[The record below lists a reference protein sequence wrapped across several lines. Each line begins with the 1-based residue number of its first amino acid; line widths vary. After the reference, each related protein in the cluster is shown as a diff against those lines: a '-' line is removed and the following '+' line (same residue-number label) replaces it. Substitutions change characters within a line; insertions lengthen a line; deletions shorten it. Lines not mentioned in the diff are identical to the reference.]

1 MEYYTAPGRGRL
13 LTGQRRPHI
22 MLETFS
28 HALGSCMNKS
38 DIPFLSASE
47 LSGLMAAKEVS
58 PVEATEA
65 YLERIES
72 LNGTLHAYLTVTAD
86 EALEAAKR
94 AEQEIAQGNHRGP
107 MHGVPVAVK
116 DQIHTKGIL
125 TTGGSP
131 VFKDFVPTEDATVIT
146 NLKASGAVLLGKL
159 NMTEFATT
167 GLSHQFDPPRNP
179 WDLERSTG
187 GSSSGSGAATAA
199 FLCGSS
205 LGEDTGGS
213 VRFPASW
220 CGLAG
225 LRPTW
230 GRVSRYGVMP
240 GVRSMDTI
248 GPLGRTVEDCAITL
262 AAIAGHDPKDRLSS
276 KEPVPDY
283 RAALTGGIKGLRVGI
298 VRELLYTDLVEE
310 EVRRPVLA
318 AADILR
324 EMGAQVE
331 ELSIPLAANAAAI
344 SGGIRVEA
352 PVTYR
357 ELLRDRP
364 RDIAHD
370 NRIAYMVGSI
380 MPAPYYYKG
389 LRLRSLLRDQVL
401 AALGGVELL
410 LSPTTGVAAQLL
422 EPDPVI
428 DRKGK
433 GNRIPWLLTTTFSL
447 ANVPAL
453 SLPCGFTATG
463 LPIGLQIAGRPF
475 DESTVL
481 RAGHVYEQ
489 NTDWHSRRPDV

>member
-1 MEYYTAPGRGRL
+1 
-13 LTGQRRPHI
+13 
-22 MLETFS
+22 
-28 HALGSCMNKS
+28 MNKS
-38 DIPFLSASE
+38 ELPFLSASA
-47 LSGLMAAKEVS
+47 LSKLMAAKEVS

-72 LNGTLHAYLTVTAD
+72 LDSTLRAFVTVTAD
-86 EALEAAKR
+86 AALAAAKV

-107 MHGVPVAVK
+107 MHGVPVAIK
-116 DQIHTKGIL
+116 DQIYTQGVL

-131 VFKDFVPTEDATVIT
+131 VFNDHIPTINATVVDR
-146 NLKASGAVLLGKL
+146 LSSAGAVLLGKL
-159 NMTEFATT
+159 NMTEFATS

-179 WDLERSTG
+179 WDLERATG
-187 GSSSGSGAATAA
+187 GSSSGSGAATAG
-199 FLCGSS
+199 FLCATS

-225 LRPTW
+225 IRPTW

-262 AAIAGHDPKDRLSS
+262 TAIAGHDPKDKLSS

-283 RAALTGGIKGLRVGI
+283 RAAFTADLKGLRVGI
-298 VRELLYTDLVEE
+298 LKELVYTDLVEE
-310 EVRRPVLA
+310 EIRQSVLA
-318 AADILR
+318 AAATMK

-331 ELSIPLAANAAAI
+331 EISIPLAANAGAI
-344 SGGIRVEA
+344 NGAIRVEA
-352 PVTYR
+352 PVTYQD
-357 ELLRDRP
+357 LLRDQP
-364 RDIAHD
+364 QDIAHD
-370 NRIAYMVGSI
+370 NRIGYLVGTI
-380 MPAPYYYKG
+380 MPASYLYKG

-401 AALGGVELL
+401 AAFDGVDVM

-422 EPDPVI
+422 GPDPVI
-428 DRKGK
+428 DSKAASS
-433 GNRIPWLLTTTFSL
+433 RIPWLMATTFSL

-453 SLPCGFTATG
+453 SVPCGFTATG

-475 DESTVL
+475 EESTVL
-481 RAGHVYEQ
+481 RAGHAYEQ
-489 NTDWHSRRPDV
+489 GTEWHSRKPAI

>member
-1 MEYYTAPGRGRL
+1 
-13 LTGQRRPHI
+13 
-22 MLETFS
+22 
-28 HALGSCMNKS
+28 MNRFEL
-38 DIPFLSASE
+38 PFLSAFE
-47 LSGLMAAKEVS
+47 LSKLMAAKEIS

-72 LNGTLHAYLTVTAD
+72 LDGKLRAFITVTAD
-86 EALEAAKR
+86 AALEAANK

-116 DQIHTKGIL
+116 DQIYTQGIL

-131 VFKDFVPTEDATVIT
+131 VFNDHIPTIDATVIE
-146 NLKASGAVLLGKL
+146 NLRATGAVLLGKL
-159 NMTEFATT
+159 NMTEFATS

-199 FLCGSS
+199 FLCAAS

-225 LRPTW
+225 IRPTW

-262 AAIAGHDPKDRLSS
+262 AAIAGHDPKDKVSS
-276 KEPVPDY
+276 HEPVPDY
-283 RAALTGGIKGLRVGI
+283 QAALAGGIKGLRVGI
-298 VRELLYTDLVEE
+298 LKELVYTDLVEE
-310 EVRRPVLA
+310 EIRQSVLA
-318 AADILR
+318 AAATMK

-331 ELSIPLAANAAAI
+331 EISIPLAANAGAI
-344 SGGIRVEA
+344 NGAIRVEA
-352 PVTYR
+352 PTTYR
-357 ELLRDRP
+357 DLLHDRP

-370 NRIAYMVGSI
+370 NRIGYLVGTI
-380 MPAPYYYKG
+380 MPASYFYKG
-389 LRLRSLLRDQVL
+389 LRLRSLLRYQVL
-401 AALGGVELL
+401 AAFDSVDVM

-422 EPDPVI
+422 GLDPVI
-428 DRKGK
+428 DSKAASS
-433 GNRIPWLLTTTFSL
+433 RIPWLLATTFSL

-453 SLPCGFTATG
+453 SVPCGFTATG

-481 RAGHVYEQ
+481 RAGHSYEQ
-489 NTDWHSRRPDV
+489 GTEWHSRKPEI

>member
-1 MEYYTAPGRGRL
+1 
-13 LTGQRRPHI
+13 
-22 MLETFS
+22 
-28 HALGSCMNKS
+28 MNNS
-38 DIPFLSASE
+38 DLPFLSAAE
-47 LSGLMAAKEVS
+47 LSRLMATKEVS
-58 PVEATEA
+58 PVAATEA

-72 LNGTLHAYLTVTAD
+72 LDGKLRAYITVTAD
-86 EALEAAKR
+86 TAMEAAKQ
-94 AEQEIAQGNHRGP
+94 AEQEIAQGAHRGP

-131 VFKDFVPTEDATVIT
+131 VFGDFIPKTDATVIT
-146 NLKASGAVLLGKL
+146 NLKNAGAVLLGKL

-199 FLCGSS
+199 FLCGSA

-262 AAIAGHDPKDRLSS
+262 GAIAGHDPKDRMSS
-276 KEPVPDY
+276 QEPVPDY
-283 RAALTGGIKGLRVGI
+283 RSALTGDVKGLRFGI
-298 VRELLYTDLVEE
+298 VLELLYTDVVEE
-310 EVRRPVLA
+310 EVRQSVLA
-318 AADILR
+318 AAAALK
-324 EMGAQVE
+324 ELGAEVQ
-331 ELSIPLAANAAAI
+331 ELSIPLATNAGTI
-344 SGGIRVEA
+344 SGAIRVEA

-357 ELLRDRP
+357 DLLRDRP

-370 NRIAYMVGSI
+370 NRIAYLASSI

-389 LRLRSLLRDQVL
+389 LRLRSLIRDQVL
-401 AALGGVELL
+401 DALGGVDLL

-422 EPDPVI
+422 EQDPVI
-428 DRKGK
+428 DSKGK
-433 GNRIPWLLTTTFSL
+433 SNRMPWLLATTFSL

-453 SLPCGFTATG
+453 SVPCGFTATG
-463 LPIGLQIAGRPF
+463 LPISLQIAGRPF

-481 RAGHVYEQ
+481 RAGHAYEQ
-489 NTDWHSRRPDV
+489 NTDWHSRKPQI

>member
-1 MEYYTAPGRGRL
+1 
-13 LTGQRRPHI
+13 
-22 MLETFS
+22 
-28 HALGSCMNKS
+28 MNKS
-38 DIPFLSASE
+38 ELPFLSASE
-47 LSGLMAAKEVS
+47 LSDLMASKEVS

-72 LNGTLHAYLTVTAD
+72 LDSKFRAYVTVTAD
-86 EALEAAKR
+86 LALEAAKR
-94 AEQEIAQGNHRGP
+94 AEQEIARGDYRGP

-116 DQIHTKGIL
+116 DQIHTEGIL

-131 VFKDFVPTEDATVIT
+131 VFNDFVPTVDATVIA
-146 NLKASGAVLLGKL
+146 NLKAAGAVLLGKL

-199 FLCGSS
+199 FLCAAA

-240 GVRSMDTI
+240 GMRSMDTI

-276 KEPVPDY
+276 HEPVPDY

-298 VRELLYTDLVEE
+298 VQELLYTGLVEE
-310 EVRRPVLA
+310 EVRQAVLA
-318 AADILR
+318 AAAKMS
-324 EMGAQVE
+324 EMGARVE
-331 ELSIPLAANAAAI
+331 ELSIPLAANAGTI
-344 SGGIRVEA
+344 SGAIRVEA

-364 RDIAHD
+364 KDIAHD
-370 NRIAYMVGSI
+370 NRIAYLVGSI
-380 MPAPYYYKG
+380 MPASVYYKG

-401 AALGGVELL
+401 AALGGVDLL
-410 LSPTTGVAAQLL
+410 LSPTSGVAAQLL

-428 DRKGK
+428 DGKGK

-453 SLPCGFTATG
+453 SVPCGFTATG

-489 NTDWHSRRPDV
+489 ETGWYSRRPDV

>member
-1 MEYYTAPGRGRL
+1 
-13 LTGQRRPHI
+13 
-22 MLETFS
+22 
-28 HALGSCMNKS
+28 
-38 DIPFLSASE
+38 
-47 LSGLMAAKEVS
+47 MAAKEIS

-72 LNGTLHAYLTVTAD
+72 LDGKLRAFVTVTAD
-86 EALEAAKR
+86 AALEAANK
-94 AEQEIAQGNHRGP
+94 AEQEIARGNHRGP

-116 DQIHTKGIL
+116 DQIYTQGIL

-131 VFKDFVPTEDATVIT
+131 VFNDHIPTIDATVIE
-146 NLKASGAVLLGKL
+146 NLRAAGAVLLGKL
-159 NMTEFATT
+159 NMTEFATS

-199 FLCGSS
+199 FLCAAS

-220 CGLAG
+220 CGLVG
-225 LRPTW
+225 IRPTW

-262 AAIAGHDPKDRLSS
+262 AAIAGHDPKDKVSS
-276 KEPVPDY
+276 HEPVPDY
-283 RAALTGGIKGLRVGI
+283 QAALTGGIKGLRVGI
-298 VRELLYTDLVEE
+298 LKELVYTDLVEE
-310 EVRRPVLA
+310 EVRQSVLA
-318 AADILR
+318 AAATMK

-331 ELSIPLAANAAAI
+331 EISIPLAANAGAI
-344 SGGIRVEA
+344 NGAIRVEA
-352 PVTYR
+352 PTTYR
-357 ELLRDRP
+357 DLLHDRP

-370 NRIAYMVGSI
+370 NRIGYLVGTI
-380 MPAPYYYKG
+380 MPASYFYKG
-389 LRLRSLLRDQVL
+389 LRLRSLLRYQVL
-401 AALGGVELL
+401 AAFDSVDVM

-422 EPDPVI
+422 GLDPVI
-428 DRKGK
+428 DSKAASS
-433 GNRIPWLLTTTFSL
+433 RIPWLLATTFSL

-453 SLPCGFTATG
+453 SVPCGFTATG

-481 RAGHVYEQ
+481 RAGHSYEQ
-489 NTDWHSRRPDV
+489 GTEWHSRKPEI

>member
-1 MEYYTAPGRGRL
+1 
-13 LTGQRRPHI
+13 
-22 MLETFS
+22 
-28 HALGSCMNKS
+28 MNKS
-38 DIPFLSASE
+38 DLPFLSASE
-47 LSGLMAAKEVS
+47 LSRLIAAKEVS
-58 PVEATEA
+58 PVEVAES
-65 YLERIES
+65 YLERIDS
-72 LNGTLHAYLTVTAD
+72 LNGKLRAYVTVTAD
-86 EALEAAKR
+86 VALEAAKK
-94 AEQEIAQGNHRGP
+94 AEQEIAKGNHRGP

-116 DQIHTKGIL
+116 DQIYTKGIL

-131 VFKDFVPTEDATVIT
+131 VFSDFIPTVDATVIT
-146 NLKASGAVLLGKL
+146 NLKESGAVLLGKL
-159 NMTEFATT
+159 NMTEFATS
-167 GLSHQFDPPRNP
+167 GLSHQFEPPRNP

-225 LRPTW
+225 IRPTW

-240 GVRSMDTI
+240 GVRSMDTV

-276 KEPVPDY
+276 QEPVPDY
-283 RAALTGGIKGLRVGI
+283 RNALTGDVKGLRIGI
-298 VRELLYTDLVEE
+298 VRELLYTDLVDEE
-310 EVRRPVLA
+310 IRQSVLIA
-318 AADILR
+318 ANMLR

-331 ELSIPLAANAAAI
+331 ELSAPLAANAATI

-357 ELLRDRP
+357 NLLHDRP

-370 NRIAYMVGSI
+370 NRIGYMVGSI
-380 MPAPYYYKG
+380 MPAPYYYKA
-389 LRLRSLLRDQVL
+389 LQLRSLLRDQVL
-401 AALGGVELL
+401 DTLGRVDLL

-428 DRKGK
+428 DAKGK
-433 GNRIPWLLTTTFSL
+433 GNRIPWLLATTFSL

-475 DESTVL
+475 EESTVFQ
-481 RAGHVYEQ
+481 AAHAYEQ
-489 NTDWHSRRPDV
+489 QTDWHTRRPNI

>member
-1 MEYYTAPGRGRL
+1 
-13 LTGQRRPHI
+13 
-22 MLETFS
+22 
-28 HALGSCMNKS
+28 MNKS
-38 DIPFLSASE
+38 ELPFLSASE
-47 LSGLMAAKEVS
+47 LSDLMASKEVS

-72 LNGTLHAYLTVTAD
+72 LDSKFRAYVTVTAD
-86 EALEAAKR
+86 LALEAAKR
-94 AEQEIAQGNHRGP
+94 AEKEIARGDYRGP

-116 DQIHTKGIL
+116 DQIHTEGIL

-131 VFKDFVPTEDATVIT
+131 VFNDFVPTVDATVIA
-146 NLKASGAVLLGKL
+146 NLKAAGAVLLGKL

-199 FLCGSS
+199 FLCAAA

-240 GVRSMDTI
+240 GMRSMDTI

-276 KEPVPDY
+276 HEPVPDY

-298 VRELLYTDLVEE
+298 VRELLYTGLVEE
-310 EVRRPVLA
+310 EVRQAVLA
-318 AADILR
+318 AAAKMS
-324 EMGAQVE
+324 EMGARVE
-331 ELSIPLAANAAAI
+331 ELSIPLAANAGTI
-344 SGGIRVEA
+344 SGAIRVEA

-364 RDIAHD
+364 KDIAHD
-370 NRIAYMVGSI
+370 NRIAYLVGSI
-380 MPAPYYYKG
+380 MPASVYYKG

-401 AALGGVELL
+401 AALGGVDLL
-410 LSPTTGVAAQLL
+410 LSPTSGVAAQLL

-428 DRKGK
+428 DGKGK

-453 SLPCGFTATG
+453 SVPCGFTATG

-489 NTDWHSRRPDV
+489 ETGWYSRRPDV

>member
-1 MEYYTAPGRGRL
+1 
-13 LTGQRRPHI
+13 
-22 MLETFS
+22 
-28 HALGSCMNKS
+28 
-38 DIPFLSASE
+38 
-47 LSGLMAAKEVS
+47 MAAKEVS

-72 LNGTLHAYLTVTAD
+72 LDSKLRAFVTVTAD
-86 EALEAAKR
+86 VALEAAKK

-116 DQIHTKGIL
+116 DQIYTKGIL

-131 VFKDFVPTEDATVIT
+131 VFSDFIPTVDATVIE
-146 NLKASGAVLLGKL
+146 NLRVAGAVLLGKL
-159 NMTEFATT
+159 NMTEFATS

-199 FLCGSS
+199 FLCAAS

-225 LRPTW
+225 IRPTW

-262 AAIAGHDPKDRLSS
+262 AAIAGHDPKDKVSS
-276 KEPVPDY
+276 HEPVPDY
-283 RAALTGGIKGLRVGI
+283 QAALTGDIKGLRVGI
-298 VRELLYTDLVEE
+298 LKELVYTGLVEE
-310 EVRRPVLA
+310 EIRQSVLA
-318 AADILR
+318 AAATMK

-331 ELSIPLAANAAAI
+331 EISIPLAANAGAI
-344 SGGIRVEA
+344 NGAIRVEA
-352 PVTYR
+352 PTTYR
-357 ELLRDRP
+357 DLLHERP

-370 NRIAYMVGSI
+370 NRISYMVGSI
-380 MPAPYYYKG
+380 MPASYFYKG

-401 AALGGVELL
+401 AAFDSVDVM

-422 EPDPVI
+422 GPDPVI
-428 DRKGK
+428 DSKAASS
-433 GNRIPWLLTTTFSL
+433 RIPWLLATTFSL

-453 SLPCGFTATG
+453 SVPCGFTTTG

-481 RAGHVYEQ
+481 RAGHAYEQ
-489 NTDWHSRRPDV
+489 GTEWHSRRPQI

>member
-1 MEYYTAPGRGRL
+1 
-13 LTGQRRPHI
+13 
-22 MLETFS
+22 
-28 HALGSCMNKS
+28 MNKS
-38 DIPFLSASE
+38 DLPFLSASE
-47 LSGLMAAKEVS
+47 LSRLMAAKEVS

-72 LNGTLHAYLTVTAD
+72 LDGKLRAFVTVTA
-86 EALEAAKR
+86 ELALAAAKE
-94 AEQEIAQGNHRGP
+94 AEREIAAGNHRGP

-116 DQIHTKGIL
+116 DQIHTEGIL

-131 VFKDFVPTEDATVIT
+131 VFNDFVPTEDATVIA
-146 NLKASGAVLLGKL
+146 NLKKAGAVLLGKL

-179 WDLERSTG
+179 WDLDRSTG

-262 AAIAGHDPKDRLSS
+262 QAIAGHDPNDKMSS
-276 KEPVPDY
+276 PEPVPDY
-283 RAALTGGIKGLRVGI
+283 RVALTGDVKGLRFGI
-298 VRELLYTDLVEE
+298 VRELLYSDLVVE
-310 EVRRPVLA
+310 EVRQSVLA
-318 AADILR
+318 AANTLS
-324 EMGAQVE
+324 EMGAHVE
-331 ELSIPLAANAAAI
+331 ELSIPLATNAGTI
-344 SGGIRVEA
+344 SGAIRVEA
-352 PVTYR
+352 PVTYG

-364 RDIAHD
+364 KDLAHD
-370 NRIAYMVGSI
+370 NRIAYLASSI
-380 MPAPYYYKG
+380 MPSPYYYKG
-389 LRLRSLLRDQVL
+389 LRLRVLVRDQVL
-401 AALGGVELL
+401 AALGNVDLL
-410 LSPTTGVAAQLL
+410 LSPTTGAAAQLL

-428 DRKGK
+428 DGK
-433 GNRIPWLLTTTFSL
+433 GTSNRIPWLLATTFSL

-463 LPIGLQIAGRPF
+463 LPIGLQIAGRSF

-481 RAGHVYEQ
+481 RAGHAYEQ
-489 NTDWHSRRPDV
+489 NTDWHTRKPDF

>member
-1 MEYYTAPGRGRL
+1 
-13 LTGQRRPHI
+13 
-22 MLETFS
+22 
-28 HALGSCMNKS
+28 MNKS
-38 DIPFLSASE
+38 SLPFLSASE
-47 LSGLMAAKEVS
+47 LSRLMAAKEVS

-72 LNGTLHAYLTVTAD
+72 LDGNLRAYITVTAD
-86 EALEAAKR
+86 AALESAKL
-94 AEQEIAQGNHRGP
+94 AEKEIAQGNHRGP

-131 VFKDFVPTEDATVIT
+131 VFKDFIPAEDATVIT
-146 NLKASGAVLLGKL
+146 NLKKAGAVLLGKL

-199 FLCGSS
+199 FLCGSA

-276 KEPVPDY
+276 QEPVPDY
-283 RAALTGGIKGLRVGI
+283 QKALTGDVKGLKFGI
-298 VRELLYTDLVEE
+298 VRELLYSDLVEE
-310 EVRRPVLA
+310 EVRLSVLA
-318 AADILR
+318 AADTLR
-324 EMGAQVE
+324 EMGAEVE
-331 ELSIPLAANAAAI
+331 ELSVPLAANAGTI
-344 SGGIRVEA
+344 SGAIRVEA
-352 PVTYR
+352 PVTYGD
-357 ELLRDRP
+357 LLRDRP
-364 RDIAHD
+364 REIAHD

-380 MPAPYYYKG
+380 LPAPYYYKG
-389 LRLRSLLRDQVL
+389 LRLRSLIRDQVL
-401 AALGGVELL
+401 DALGSVDLL

-428 DRKGK
+428 DGKGK

-453 SLPCGFTATG
+453 SVPCGFTATG

-475 DESTVL
+475 DEATVL

-489 NTDWHSRRPDV
+489 NTGWHSRKPNF

>member
-1 MEYYTAPGRGRL
+1 M
-13 LTGQRRPHI
+13 
-22 MLETFS
+22 
-28 HALGSCMNKS
+28 
-38 DIPFLSASE
+38 
-47 LSGLMAAKEVS
+47 MAAKEVS

-72 LNGTLHAYLTVTAD
+72 LDSKLRAFVTVTAD
-86 EALEAAKR
+86 GALEAAKK
-94 AEQEIAQGNHRGP
+94 AEQEIVQGNHRGP

-116 DQIHTKGIL
+116 DQIYTQGIL

-131 VFKDFVPTEDATVIT
+131 VFKDFIPTVDATVIE
-146 NLKASGAVLLGKL
+146 NLKAAGAVLLGKL
-159 NMTEFATT
+159 NMTEFATS
-167 GLSHQFDPPRNP
+167 GLSHQFEPPRNP

-199 FLCGSS
+199 FLCATS

-225 LRPTW
+225 IRPTW

-262 AAIAGHDPKDRLSS
+262 VAIAGHDPKDKVSS
-276 KEPVPDY
+276 IQIVPDY
-283 RAALTGGIKGLRVGI
+283 QAELTGGIKGLRVGI
-298 VRELLYTDLVEE
+298 VKELVYTDLVDEE
-310 EVRRPVLA
+310 IRQSVLA
-318 AADILR
+318 AAATMK
-324 EMGAQVE
+324 EMGARVE
-331 ELSIPLAANAAAI
+331 ELSIPLAANAGAI
-344 SGGIRVEA
+344 NGAIRVEA
-352 PVTYR
+352 PTTYR
-357 ELLRDRP
+357 DLLHDRP

-370 NRIAYMVGSI
+370 NRIGYMVGSI
-380 MPAPYYYKG
+380 MPASYFYKG

-401 AALGGVELL
+401 AAFDSVDVL

-422 EPDPVI
+422 GPDPVI
-428 DRKGK
+428 DSKAASS
-433 GNRIPWLLTTTFSL
+433 RIPWLLATTFSL

-453 SLPCGFTATG
+453 SVPCGFTATG

-481 RAGHVYEQ
+481 RAGHAYEQ
-489 NTDWHSRRPDV
+489 GTEWHTRRPQI

>member
-1 MEYYTAPGRGRL
+1 
-13 LTGQRRPHI
+13 
-22 MLETFS
+22 
-28 HALGSCMNKS
+28 MNKS

-47 LSGLMAAKEVS
+47 LSRLIAGKEVS
-58 PVEATEA
+58 PVEAAEA

-72 LNGTLHAYLTVTAD
+72 LDGTLRAYVTVTA
-86 EALEAAKR
+86 EAALEAAKR

-116 DQIHTKGIL
+116 DQIYTKGIR

-131 VFKDFVPTEDATVIT
+131 VFNDFVPTEDATVIA
-146 NLKASGAVLLGKL
+146 NLKAAGAVLLGKL

-187 GSSSGSGAATAA
+187 GSSSGSGGATAA
-199 FLCGSS
+199 FLCGSA

-213 VRFPASW
+213 VRFPAAW

-225 LRPTW
+225 IRPTW

-262 AAIAGHDPKDRLSS
+262 AAIAGHDPKDRLTS

-283 RAALTGGIKGLRVGI
+283 RGGLTGDVKGLRLGI

-310 EVRRPVLA
+310 EVRHSVLA
-318 AADILR
+318 AASTLA

-331 ELSIPLAANAAAI
+331 ELSVPLAANAGTI
-344 SGGIRVEA
+344 SGAIRVEA

-357 ELLRDRP
+357 DLVRDRP

-370 NRIAYMVGSI
+370 NRIGYMVGSI
-380 MPAPYYYKG
+380 MPASYYYKG
-389 LRLRSLLRDQVL
+389 LRLRSLIRDQVL
-401 AALGGVELL
+401 EALGSVDIL

-428 DRKGK
+428 DGKGK

-453 SLPCGFTATG
+453 SVPCGFTATG
-463 LPIGLQIAGRPF
+463 LPIALQIAGRPF

-481 RAGHVYEQ
+481 RAGHAYEQ
-489 NTDWHSRRPDV
+489 NTDWHSRRPPNI

>member
-1 MEYYTAPGRGRL
+1 
-13 LTGQRRPHI
+13 
-22 MLETFS
+22 
-28 HALGSCMNKS
+28 MNKS
-38 DIPFLSASE
+38 ELPFLTASE
-47 LSGLMAAKEVS
+47 LSKLMAAKEIS

-65 YLERIES
+65 YLDRIEA
-72 LNGTLHAYLTVTAD
+72 LDAKYRAFVTVTAD
-86 EALEAAKR
+86 VALTAAKQ
-94 AEQEIAQGNHRGP
+94 AEQEIAQGKHRGP

-116 DQIHTKGIL
+116 DQMYTQGIV

-131 VFKDFVPTEDATVIT
+131 VFKDFVPTFDATVIA
-146 NLKASGAVLLGKL
+146 NLKAAGAVLLGKL
-159 NMTEFATT
+159 NMTEFATS

-199 FLCGSS
+199 FLCATA

-240 GVRSMDTI
+240 GLRSMDTI

-262 AAIAGHDPKDRLSS
+262 AAIAGHDPKDRLTSDKS
-276 KEPVPDY
+276 VPDY
-283 RAALTGGIKGLRVGI
+283 RAALAGGIKDLKIGI
-298 VRELLYTDLVEE
+298 VRELVYSDLVEE
-310 EVRRPVLA
+310 EVRQSVQA
-318 AADILR
+318 AAAKMQ

-331 ELSIPLAANAAAI
+331 EVSIPLAANAGTI
-344 SGGIRVEA
+344 SGAIRVEA
-352 PVTYR
+352 SVTYR
-357 ELLRDRP
+357 DLVFNRP
-364 RDIAHD
+364 QEIAHD
-370 NRIAYMVGSI
+370 NRIAYMASTI
-380 MPAPYYYKG
+380 MPASYYYKG
-389 LRLRSLLRDQVL
+389 LRLRSLIRDQVL
-401 AALGGVELL
+401 AALDGVDLL

-422 EPDPVI
+422 GPDPVI
-428 DRKGK
+428 DSKAAVG
-433 GNRIPWLLTTTFSL
+433 RIPWMLTTTFSL

-453 SLPCGFTATG
+453 SVPCGFTATG

-481 RAGHVYEQ
+481 RAGHTYEQ
-489 NTDWHSRRPDV
+489 ETEWHSRRPDF

>member
-1 MEYYTAPGRGRL
+1 
-13 LTGQRRPHI
+13 
-22 MLETFS
+22 
-28 HALGSCMNKS
+28 MNKS
-38 DIPFLSASE
+38 SLPFLSASE
-47 LSGLMAAKEVS
+47 LSRLMAAKEVS

-72 LNGTLHAYLTVTAD
+72 LDGKLRAYITVTAD
-86 EALEAAKR
+86 AALESAKL
-94 AEQEIAQGNHRGP
+94 AEKEIAQGNYRGP

-131 VFKDFVPTEDATVIT
+131 VFKDFIPAEDATVIA
-146 NLKASGAVLLGKL
+146 NLKKAGAVLLGKL

-199 FLCGSS
+199 FLCGSA

-276 KEPVPDY
+276 QEPVPDY
-283 RAALTGGIKGLRVGI
+283 QKALTGDVKGLKFGI
-298 VRELLYTDLVEE
+298 VRELLYSDLVEE
-310 EVRRPVLA
+310 EVRLSVLA
-318 AADILR
+318 AADTLR
-324 EMGAQVE
+324 EMGAELE
-331 ELSIPLAANAAAI
+331 ELSVPLAANAGTI
-344 SGGIRVEA
+344 SGAIRVEA
-352 PVTYR
+352 PVTYGD
-357 ELLRDRP
+357 LLRDRP
-364 RDIAHD
+364 REIAHD

-380 MPAPYYYKG
+380 LPAPYYYKG
-389 LRLRSLLRDQVL
+389 LRLRSLIRDQVL
-401 AALGGVELL
+401 DALGSVDLL

-428 DRKGK
+428 DGKGK

-453 SLPCGFTATG
+453 SVPCGFTATG

-475 DESTVL
+475 DEATVL

-489 NTDWHSRRPDV
+489 NTGWHSRKPNF

>member
-1 MEYYTAPGRGRL
+1 
-13 LTGQRRPHI
+13 
-22 MLETFS
+22 
-28 HALGSCMNKS
+28 MNKS
-38 DIPFLSASE
+38 DLPFLSASE
-47 LSGLMAAKEVS
+47 LSRLMAAREVS
-58 PVEATEA
+58 PVEAAEA

-72 LNGTLHAYLTVTAD
+72 LDGKLHAYITVTAD
-86 EALEAAKR
+86 LALEAAKR
-94 AEQEIAQGNHRGP
+94 AEQEIAQGAYRGP
-107 MHGVPVAVK
+107 MHGVPIAVK

-131 VFKDFVPTEDATVIT
+131 VFNDFIPAEDATVIA
-146 NLKASGAVLLGKL
+146 NLKNAGAVLLGKL

-187 GSSSGSGAATAA
+187 GSSSGSGGATAA
-199 FLCGSS
+199 FLCASA

-262 AAIAGHDPKDRLSS
+262 AAIAGHDPKDKLSS
-276 KEPVPDY
+276 TEPVPDY
-283 RAALTGGIKGLRVGI
+283 RTALTGDVKGLRFGI
-298 VRELLYTDLVEE
+298 VRELLYSDLVEE
-310 EVRRPVLA
+310 EVRLSVLA
-318 AADILR
+318 AAGTLR

-331 ELSIPLAANAAAI
+331 ELSVPLAANAGTI

-357 ELLRDRP
+357 DLLRDRP

-389 LRLRSLLRDQVL
+389 LRLRSLIRDQVFD
-401 AALGGVELL
+401 ALDSVDLL

-428 DRKGK
+428 DGKGK
-433 GNRIPWLLTTTFSL
+433 GNRTPWLLTTTFSL

-453 SLPCGFTATG
+453 SVPCGFTATG

-489 NTDWHSRRPDV
+489 NTGWHSRKPDV

>member
-1 MEYYTAPGRGRL
+1 
-13 LTGQRRPHI
+13 
-22 MLETFS
+22 
-28 HALGSCMNKS
+28 
-38 DIPFLSASE
+38 
-47 LSGLMAAKEVS
+47 MAAKEVS

-72 LNGTLHAYLTVTAD
+72 LDSKLRAFVTVTAD
-86 EALEAAKR
+86 VALKAAKI
-94 AEQEIAQGNHRGP
+94 AEQEIAQGIHRGP

-116 DQIHTKGIL
+116 DQIYTQGIL
-125 TTGGSP
+125 TTGGSL
-131 VFKDFVPTEDATVIT
+131 VFGDFIPTVDATVIE
-146 NLKASGAVLLGKL
+146 NLKAAGAVLLGKL
-159 NMTEFATT
+159 NMTEFATS

-199 FLCGSS
+199 FLCAAS

-225 LRPTW
+225 IRPTW

-262 AAIAGHDPKDRLSS
+262 AAIAGHDPKDKVSS
-276 KEPVPDY
+276 HEPVPDY
-283 RAALTGGIKGLRVGI
+283 QAALTGDIKGLKVGI
-298 VRELLYTDLVEE
+298 LKELVYTDLVEE
-310 EVRRPVLA
+310 EIRQSVLA
-318 AADILR
+318 AAATMK

-331 ELSIPLAANAAAI
+331 EISIPLATNAGTINGA
-344 SGGIRVEA
+344 IRVEA
-352 PVTYR
+352 PTTYR
-357 ELLRDRP
+357 DLLHDRP
-364 RDIAHD
+364 KDIAHD
-370 NRIAYMVGSI
+370 NRIGYLVGTI
-380 MPAPYYYKG
+380 MPASYFYKG

-401 AALGGVELL
+401 AAFDSVDVI

-422 EPDPVI
+422 GPDPVI
-428 DRKGK
+428 DSKAASS
-433 GNRIPWLLTTTFSL
+433 RIPWLLATTFSL

-453 SLPCGFTATG
+453 SVPCGFTATG

-481 RAGHVYEQ
+481 RAGYTYEQ
-489 NTDWHSRRPDV
+489 GTEWHSRRPQV